1 MAVICCHAKRLVRPN
16 RRFAA
21 LVEALMKRIAVAF
34 ALILG
39 AQGAI
44 AQPRPSTPAR
54 SCAASRQD
62 VLAHG
67 AAVLGTG
74 GQTYD
79 RFVRDRSFCQ
89 FDEIIEPAW
98 VPSRDTPT
106 CFVGY
111 RCKTG
116 SFWDD

>member
-1 MAVICCHAKRLVRPN
+1 
-16 RRFAA
+16 
-21 LVEALMKRIAVAF
+21 MKRIAVALVL
-34 ALILG
+34 ALS
-39 AQGAI
+39 AQVAA
-44 AQPRPSTPAR
+44 AQPRPSTPER

-62 VLAHG
+62 VLARG
-67 AAVLGTG
+67 VT
-74 GQTYD
+74 
-79 RFVRDRSFCQ
+79 DRSFCQ